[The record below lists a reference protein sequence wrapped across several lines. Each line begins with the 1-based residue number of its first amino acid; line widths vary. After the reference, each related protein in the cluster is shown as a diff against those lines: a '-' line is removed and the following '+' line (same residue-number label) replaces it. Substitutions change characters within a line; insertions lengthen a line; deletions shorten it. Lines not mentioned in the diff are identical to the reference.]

1 VRVIAL
7 DTNVLVRLLTRDDAR
22 QAERARALLDERAE
36 HDTALFVG
44 DVVLAELAWTLERAY
59 DLDRASIGEAIRALL
74 DNVTLEFESR
84 ETLRSA
90 LASFES
96 GGAGFPDCMIAA
108 KAKAAGC
115 SGIATFDKRMRDLPG
130 VELL

>member
-1 VRVIAL
+1 VIAL
-7 DTNVLVRLLTRDDAR
+7 DTNVLVRLLTRDDSR
-22 QAERARALLDERAE
+22 QAERARALLDERAK
-36 HDTALFVG
+36 HDASLFVG

-59 DLDRASIGEAIRALL
+59 DLDRAGIGVAIRALL

-90 LASFES
+90 LASFENGS
-96 GGAGFPDCMIAA
+96 AGFPDCMVVA

-115 SGIATFDKRMRDLPG
+115 SSIATFDRRMRDLAG
-130 VELL
+130 VEIL